1 MANYEILI
9 KPSAV
14 KELEA
19 IKPKKDRQ
27 RIARRISDLATDPR
41 PSGCK
46 KLAGNNL
53 YRIRQG
59 DYRVVYEIR
68 DDRLI
73 VYVIKIGNRKSIYRS
88 R

>member
-1 MANYEILI
+1 MASYEIFI

-14 KELEA
+14 KELKA
-19 IKPKKDRQ
+19 IKTKKDRN
-27 RIARRISDLATDPR
+27 RIVKKIKGLASQPR
-41 PSGCK
+41 PAGCK

-59 DYRVVYEIR
+59 NFRVVYEIQ
-68 DDRLI
+68 DTILI
-73 VYVIKIGNRKSIYRS
+73 VSVVKIGDRKEIYRA

>member
-1 MANYEILI
+1 MANYEIFI

-14 KELEA
+14 KELKA
-19 IKPKKDRQ
+19 IKTKKDRN
-27 RIARRISDLATDPR
+27 RIVRKIKDLAEEPR

-53 YRIRQG
+53 HRIRRG
-59 DYRVVYEIR
+59 NFRVVYEIL
-68 DDRLI
+68 DQKLI
-73 VYVIKIGNRKSIYRS
+73 VSVIKIGDRKEIYRA

>member
-1 MANYEILI
+1 MASYEIFI
-9 KPSAV
+9 KTSAV
-14 KELEA
+14 KELKA
-19 IKPKKDRQ
+19 IKTKKDRN
-27 RIARRISDLATDPR
+27 RIVKKIKNLASQPR

-59 DYRVVYEIR
+59 NFRIVYEIQ
-68 DDRLI
+68 DTRLI
-73 VYVIKIGNRKSIYRS
+73 VSVIKIGDRKEIYRA